1 MSDESEV
8 SGVTGLH
15 FIYPGLLLFYVEGSE
30 DNINDFVRLLN
41 NLTAKEG
48 LGLTK
53 VKVVHIIHNIKV
65 SWNRTKEVEEAL
77 IILCSLSESGTELLA
92 LEDH

>member
-1 MSDESEV
+1 MINHSFQSSTV
-8 SGVTGLH
+8 STDGEQSTVTGIH
-15 FIYPGLLLFYVEGSE
+15 FVFPGLLLFYIEGSE
-30 DNINDFVRLLN
+30 DNINDFIRLLN

-65 SWNRTKEVEEAL
+65 NICL
-77 IILCSLSESGTELLA
+77 
-92 LEDH
+92 

>member
-1 MSDESEV
+1 MQFQSTRCAISGSKVIEKLREDSYKRTHCTSTKKEV
-8 SGVTGLH
+8 L
-15 FIYPGLLLFYVEGSE
+15 E
-30 DNINDFVRLLN
+30 NINDFIRLLN

-65 SWNRTKEVEEAL
+65 NMIFITR
-77 IILCSLSESGTELLA
+77 
-92 LEDH
+92 

>member
-65 SWNRTKEVEEAL
+65 SKKVLMEHYFKPFFRVR
-77 IILCSLSESGTELLA
+77 C
-92 LEDH
+92 